1 MGVDHAARDAA
12 LTSPYTSTN
21 GMTTALD
28 FGGGAEEKAKGL
40 DISPIFRMVW
50 RNLPLIG
57 ILTIGMTAAGLYFGR
72 QMPKSYEGG
81 FRILVEPITSQGR
94 STDPSALSRDRMI
107 DTSNNIDYPTLLQ
120 VLQSPDILGRVANQI
135 NSREPGLNVTADL
148 LEREITRKNLVIRR
162 IGETQL
168 DSTRLIEVTYKGRSP
183 EQVKLVLEELSKGYL
198 RYSLEDRRNRI
209 GGGIEF
215 IEDQLPSLQKR
226 VNSLEAAMQDLKQR
240 YQVVNPVS
248 EGDAVSRQLQ
258 ETRALRQQTEREL
271 NEQGKLFEQLKGQ
284 LGGLAPAE
292 ALAAASLS
300 ENTRLQELIGEL
312 KKIQAQKALLSARLT
327 EQSPVLQTLIE
338 QERRLDNLIQEE
350 TNKNLINSGGGVSR
364 SPKIETF
371 QNPLRLDLIR
381 QIVAADNARQL
392 LQIRS
397 SSVRQVEDE
406 LASRV
411 QVLPAIQRQYNDLQ
425 QQLEIA
431 TKTLNQFLTQRETL
445 RIEAAQKEVPWEVV
459 APPDV
464 LKDAKG
470 EFVSSA
476 SLAPRLM
483 LAGLVGGLALGFLLA
498 LMKEKARNVFLSP
511 EDAQG
516 ALQLPAL
523 GVIPHKR
530 GLNQSIEPL
539 SLNSND
545 SFSKSF
551 STFYTNLRFLRPNP
565 VRSVVLNSPT
575 YGDGKTTVAVNL
587 ALAAAAMG
595 QRVLLVDAN
604 LRLPELH
611 TLVDLSN
618 TRGLNE
624 VLSDDRLAWESAVQ
638 RSPLDK
644 NLSVLTAGQVSLNSA
659 RLLASTEMQ
668 TLMRRME
675 AAFDLVIYDT
685 PNAAEFSDVNFLAS
699 HSDGVVMV
707 VGINKT
713 KRPAIKQV
721 IAEFQRFRIPILGMV
736 ANAPGRGAAF
746 APKPV
751 YDADQLPEGEAPLL
765 ESLKVFKPSS
775 TSGEVSR

>member
-1 MGVDHAARDAA
+1 
-12 LTSPYTSTN
+12 
-21 GMTTALD
+21 MTTALD
-28 FGGGAEEKAKGL
+28 FGSATEEKAKGL
-40 DISPIFRMVW
+40 DISPIMRMIW
-50 RNLPLIG
+50 RNLPLIA
-57 ILTIGMTAAGLYFGR
+57 IITLGMTGAGAYLGK

-94 STDPSALSRDRMI
+94 STDPSALSRDRMV
-107 DTSNNIDYPTLLQ
+107 DTTNNIDYPTLLQ
-120 VLQSPDILGRVANQI
+120 VLQSPEILGKVANQI
-135 NSREPGLNVTADL
+135 NSREPSLKVTTDL

-168 DSTRLIEVTYKGRSP
+168 DSTRLIEVNYKGRSP
-183 EQVKLVLEELSKGYL
+183 EQVQLVLDELAKGYL

-226 VNSLEAAMQDLKQR
+226 VNSLEAALQDLKQR
-240 YQVVNPVS
+240 YRIVNPVE
-248 EGDAVSRQLQ
+248 EGDAVSEQLQ
-258 ETRALRQQTEREL
+258 ETRAQRQQAERDL
-271 NEQGKLFEQLKGQ
+271 SEQRALHAKLQNQ
-284 LGGLAPAE
+284 LGLTPAE

-300 ENTRLQELIGEL
+300 ENTKLQELVGEL
-312 KKIQAQKALLSARLT
+312 KKIEAQIALTAARFQ
-327 EQSPVLQTLIE
+327 EESPVLKTLME
-338 QERRLDNLIQEE
+338 QRKNLIQLIDAEIRR
-350 TNKNLINSGGGVSR
+350 NLGQGGSGIAPSSR
-364 SPKIETF
+364 ILAF
-371 QNPLRLDLIR
+371 QNPLRLELIR
-381 QIVAADNARQL
+381 QLVTADNSKQL
-392 LQIRS
+392 LEIRNRS
-397 SSVRQVEDE
+397 INETEDALDE
-406 LASRV
+406 RM
-411 QVLPAIQRQYNDLQ
+411 QQFPAIQRQYNDLQ

-470 EFVSSA
+470 EYVSSA

-483 LAGLVGGLALGFLLA
+483 LAGLVGGLVLGFLLA
-498 LMKEKARNVFLSP
+498 LMKEKFRNVYLSS

-523 GVIPHKR
+523 GLIPHKR
-530 GLNQSIEPL
+530 GLNQAIEPL

-551 STFYTNLRFLRPNP
+551 SALYTNLRFLRPNP
-565 VRSVVLNSPT
+565 VRSVVINSPA
-575 YGDGKTTVAVNL
+575 YGDGKTTIAVNL
-587 ALAAAAMG
+587 GLAAAAMG

-611 TLVDLSN
+611 TLVDLTN
-618 TRGLNE
+618 TKGLNE
-624 VLSDDRLAWESAVQ
+624 VLSDEKLAWESAVQ

-644 NLSVLTAGQVSLNSA
+644 NLSVLTAGQVALNSS
-659 RLLASTEMQ
+659 RLLASNEMQ
-668 TLMRRME
+668 TLMRRLE

-685 PNAAEFSDVNFLAS
+685 PNAAEFSDVNFLAAN
-699 HSDGVVMV
+699 SDGVVMV
-707 VGINKT
+707 IGINKT
-713 KRPAIKQV
+713 KRPSISKV
-721 IAEFQRFRIPILGMV
+721 VSEFQRFRIPILGMV
-736 ANAPGRGAAF
+736 TNAPGRGAAF

-765 ESLKVFKPSS
+765 ESLKVFKSS
-775 TSGEVSR
+775 SSSASGEVTR